1 MLPLMLKFFKI
12 NVIEGE
18 LGGGGT
24 LKTVGKRKG
33 ELLYLL
39 GLLNIFILILSEKT
53 LKEIIE
59 MDI

>member
-1 MLPLMLKFFKI
+1 MLLKGKS
-12 NVIEGE
+12 
-18 LGGGGT
+18 GGGGT

-33 ELLYLL
+33 ALLYLL